1 MPLGRH
7 RLNRTGRLGT
17 NLSWDFYLFGFR
29 GGVLCLTLV
38 NEGRLSGEHVL
49 ANQEKLFLYAAT
61 YSRETDRYPVFIDI
75 SISGRER

>member
-1 MPLGRH
+1 MSLGRH
-7 RLNRTGRLGT
+7 RLNRTGRSGT

-29 GGVLCLTLV
+29 GGVLCLTPA

-61 YSRETDRYPVFIDI
+61 HSRENR
-75 SISGRER
+75 SISCFNCHCNFGP